1 MLEEKEGSTGGRAR
15 RGGCSKLPKWKPLM
29 GFLINMTT
37 ATGVKRYERGGVKET
52 FFKKGI

>member
-37 ATGVKRYERGGVKET
+37 ATG
-52 FFKKGI
+52 